1 MFNNLKDAIRRANE
15 RRQHR
20 RDYKFLL
27 TQGNEYMLRDIGV
40 DRHEVEQLYF
50 KTGLL

>member
-1 MFNNLKDAIRRANE
+1 MLTNLKDAIRRAKE

-27 TQGNEYMLRDIGV
+27 RYENAAMLRDIGV
-40 DRHEVEQLYF
+40 DRVEVENLYF
-50 KTGLL
+50 KTGLF